1 MIAKNLCIE
10 TRLSDDLIKPSAFN
24 SDRILK
30 IIMSKMENPT
40 ILAKTKSKTLTSGSK
55 AKKEKSIKKRKSTPT
70 SNSPSSKNIKP
81 RDENKD
87 DETEHQLT
95 SSKETTS
102 SENETSEYRPSKK
115 RKIIPDEIEVDITA
129 PEPPSKKELR
139 LLKKNKSLPS
149 TKLGVD
155 LAGHN
160 NVKTKEINSEKSS
173 HHGVWIGNLQY
184 QICTDDI
191 RKFLVDN
198 SEISDDM
205 ITRIHM
211 PEMQVNKPIQK
222 EVAKD
227 EKKISNKGFAY
238 VDFSC
243 AEAVS
248 LAVALS
254 EKLLHGRRLLI
265 KDKKSFEGRPKK
277 VKTESEKND
286 EPQTKKIFL
295 GNLSFDTTE
304 EDLKDLFE
312 KCGTIKSM
320 KIATFEDSGKC
331 KGFAW
336 ILFEE
341 FQAAKNA
348 VRGFIVIGD
357 TVGGSKPES
366 TSEEDHSKSSSSK
379 QKAKGFKRKVW
390 VNMIKGRKLRIEFAE
405 DAQLR
410 YKKRYGKDGTK
421 SLGDTAKVKQ
431 ASIVDSCV
439 KPLKKVEYRQEYA
452 PRLTGGI
459 IESKGKKITF

>member
-1 MIAKNLCIE
+1 MPE
-10 TRLSDDLIKPSAFN
+10 V
-24 SDRILK
+24 
-30 IIMSKMENPT
+30 ENP
-40 ILAKTKSKTLTSGSK
+40 IIVAKKKSRTLTSGSK
-55 AKKEKSIKKRKSTPT
+55 TKKEKSIKRKSTPT
-70 SNSPSSKNIKP
+70 SNSSSSSDVKSWKED
-81 RDENKD
+81 RDS
-87 DETEHQLT
+87 ETEHHPS
-95 SSKETTS
+95 SSKETTNPVNDI
-102 SENETSEYRPSKK
+102 SESRPSKK

-149 TKLGVD
+149 TKIGVD

-160 NVKTKEINSEKSS
+160 NIKTKELNPKKGSD
-173 HHGVWIGNLQY
+173 HGIWIGNLQY
-184 QICTDDI
+184 QISTDDI
-191 RKFLVDN
+191 HKFLVDN
-198 SEISDDM
+198 SEISDEM
-205 ITRIHM
+205 ITRIHL
-211 PEMQVNKPIQK
+211 PEMQVIKSTQNA
-222 EVAKD
+222 VTKD
-227 EKKISNKGFAY
+227 EKKAYNKGFAY

-243 AEAVS
+243 VEAVG

-286 EPQTKKIFL
+286 EPQTKRIFL

-304 EDLKDLFE
+304 EDLKEHFK
-312 KCGTIKSM
+312 KCGTIKSL

-336 ILFEE
+336 IVFEE
-341 FQAAKNA
+341 FQAARDA
-348 VRGFIVIGD
+348 VRGFIIISD
-357 TVGGSKPES
+357 TVDASNSES
-366 TSEEDHSKSSSSK
+366 MSEEDHSKSSSFK
-379 QKAKGFKRKVW
+379 QGAKGIQRKVW
-390 VNMIKGRKLRIEFAE
+390 VNRIKGRRLRVEFAE

-421 SLGDTAKVKQ
+421 NLGDTAKVTQ
-431 ASIVDSCV
+431 GSIVGDLV